1 MRTGT
6 PAPLSDFNNEIIE
19 PAARPA
25 PPAESSPAPPAEA
38 SPAPPAEASPAAV
51 APPPR
56 RPRRHR
62 VALAQGLDPVLTA
75 IVVFGTLQ
83 VLLLAYIAHLLRGR
97 R

>member
-1 MRTGT
+1 MGRALFRGPLAPRGGAAPVPGPAV
-6 PAPLSDFNNEIIE
+6 PAPE
-19 PAARPA
+19 PAASGPA
-25 PPAESSPAPPAEA
+25 T
-38 SPAPPAEASPAAV
+38 V

-56 RPRRHR
+56 RSRRHR

-75 IVVFGTLQ
+75 IVVLGTLQ

>member
-6 PAPLSDFNNEIIE
+6 PAPLSDFNSEIIE
-19 PAARPA
+19 PAARAAPQPEAKPA
-25 PPAESSPAPPAEA
+25 PQPEA
-38 SPAPPAEASPAAV
+38 TPAAV

>member
-19 PAARPA
+19 PAARAAAPQPEAKPA
-25 PPAESSPAPPAEA
+25 PQPEA
-38 SPAPPAEASPAAV
+38 TPAAV

>member
-25 PPAESSPAPPAEA
+25 PPAES

>member
-19 PAARPA
+19 PAAR
-25 PPAESSPAPPAEA
+25 PAPPAEA